1 MLESAV
7 EWALPMVISLCEFM
21 GIFIVAVS
29 ALGSFGRY
37 LKSLFT
43 HAPCDIKFQLANGL
57 ALIGQSGNMVPAD
70 KKLYALRDVSW
81 APSSFCGP
89 FYPF

>member
-43 HAPCDIKFQLANGL
+43 HAPCDIKFSWPTAWPLVW
-57 ALIGQSGNMVPAD
+57 SSRWP
-70 KKLYALRDVSW
+70 LRS
-81 APSSFCGP
+81 
-89 FYPF
+89 

>member
-37 LKSLFT
+37 PKVFLPT
-43 HAPCDIKFQLANGL
+43 PHAI
-57 ALIGQSGNMVPAD
+57 
-70 KKLYALRDVSW
+70 
-81 APSSFCGP
+81 
-89 FYPF
+89 

>member
-37 LKSLFT
+37 LKTLFT

-57 ALIGQSGNMVPAD
+57 ALSLEFKMAQPKRITQRIQKA
-70 KKLYALRDVSW
+70 ALALW
-81 APSSFCGP
+81 
-89 FYPF
+89 